1 MARALWYRFFNTV
14 LIGLFADGND
24 IFHSHPCRDGTG
36 SCGLIN
42 YGYRFYRRWGGGGT
56 VDNNF
61 FFI

>member
-14 LIGLFADGND
+14 LIGLFANG
-24 IFHSHPCRDGTG
+24 IVHSHPCRDGTG

-42 YGYRFYRRWGGGGT
+42 YGYRFYRRWGGGT